1 MFVFCDAP
9 DYGCHGWL
17 RETWVCP
24 DSYQSHL
31 TAMFALTHLVLL
43 AQCIAVLGVVG
54 DDTAN
59 FSVTKKLPAHC
70 LQEDV
75 YFVCLIV
82 CRSCM
87 KQLPAPSKKGRL
99 TGFCST
105 KWQREKG
112 SLSCVPGE
120 VEALQNGPVFSYN
133 FFTSINAHV
142 WSFLDEH
149 FNLVV
154 ETKV

>member
-1 MFVFCDAP
+1 MRQTMVATVGSEKLEFARTPIKATWQQCSP
-9 DYGCHGWL
+9 SRTWCSWL
-17 RETWVCP
+17 SALRSWASLGMTPRTFQLQKNCQHTVCKRM
-24 DSYQSHL
+24 STLSVWL
-31 TAMFALTHLVLL
+31 FAEV
-43 AQCIAVLGVVG
+43 AWS
-54 DDTAN
+54 N
-59 FSVTKKLPAHC
+59 FQP
-70 LQEDV
+70 
-75 YFVCLIV
+75 
-82 CRSCM
+82 R
-87 KQLPAPSKKGRL
+87 PKKGRL